1 MSKNINPLKRKSLAD
16 RINSDEISLINEKK
30 PNKRHNEE
38 NIIQMG
44 RNKKLIER
52 IKKLSQEKLKTI
64 YEILFGTSQG
74 STNLLKEILNFK
86 GYNHIKK
93 ESPDVIKK
101 LIMKRLLQKPKED
114 VQFFAKTFRISL
126 NEEYN
131 ELCSNI
137 SDFIFNPYLV
147 DVNVISPNVTQD
159 TSTKPPLPQVPIV
172 STTEN
177 QSSKTLKPQSKRK
190 LKEEMVLENLKTPKS
205 EVEQLIIALQK
216 DIEMALGYSMKIP
229 QRPSQINDLNKD
241 LKKESKIPSA
251 SSVQKKSTKRQS
263 IVMKIGGSED
273 TTELEEFVL

>member
-1 MSKNINPLKRKSLAD
+1 MSKNISPFKRTSLAD
-16 RINSDEISLINEKK
+16 RINLDEISLINEKK

-38 NIIQMG
+38 NIIQIG

-64 YEILFGTSQG
+64 YEILFGTSHG

-86 GYNHIKK
+86 GYNHITK
-93 ESPDVIKK
+93 ESPEVIKK
-101 LIMKRLLQKPKED
+101 LIMKRLLQRPKED
-114 VQFFAKTFRISL
+114 VKFFAKTFKLSL

-159 TSTKPPLPQVPIV
+159 ASTKTPLPHVPIV

-177 QSSKTLKPQSKRK
+177 QSPKTLKPQSKRK

-205 EVEQLIIALQK
+205 EVEQLIIELQK